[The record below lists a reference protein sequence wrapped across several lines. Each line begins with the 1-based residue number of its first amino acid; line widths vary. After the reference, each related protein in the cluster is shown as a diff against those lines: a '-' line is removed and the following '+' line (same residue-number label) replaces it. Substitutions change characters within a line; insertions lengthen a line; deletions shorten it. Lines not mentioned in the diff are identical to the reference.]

1 MDVRRGLWR
10 LWILASVLWAGF
22 HGWLFW
28 DNCIPGSDGDLW
40 CPTWLGDKRLP
51 SDLVLGLRQFGYGD
65 ALRIAAWLFGPP
77 VACLII
83 GLGFFWV
90 GDGFSERP
98 RSN

>member
-10 LWILASVLWAGF
+10 LWILASVLWVAF
-22 HGWLFW
+22 HGWRFW
-28 DNCIPGSDGDLW
+28 DKCIPGSEGDVW
-40 CPTWLGDKRLP
+40 CPIGHDDWVR
-51 SDLVLGLRQFGYGD
+51 DLRYFDYADVLRNT
-65 ALRIAAWLFGPP
+65 AWIFGPP

-83 GLGFFWV
+83 GLGVLWV